1 MKLVTKNKE
10 LNMLQPLLYSIFHSS
25 ARAGTSVSSDIDFIG
40 SPYNQNYVTK
50 INDWLTAKGLA
61 LKPNQCNLPKVLGD
75 IQSALNGISRDK
87 PHSVLPLD
95 ISKAIQERL
104 KAWGVGVVKQN
115 DTLFNIATN
124 DITYSWTVVHKKRNI
139 VMSITLPKDSHSGVG
154 ECGIAAGECGIAGDV
169 TVNKLLSEID
179 VFITQITP
187 LCNLMDKQLFIPERL
202 VFEGDVISLEEFIN
216 QIQADI
222 KIKMEYVNEI
232 KQCYISSREEIDP
245 DPDSDMMGLEMERTS
260 FNQTI
265 EFIEGLQGLQVEKI
279 NYLYERL
286 QRHGL
291 KIQKFFPQIP
301 VSEKIRQIRGVY
313 NILSNKAPSWEE
325 KFRGFEMNV
334 SVAK

>member
-1 MKLVTKNKE
+1 
-10 LNMLQPLLYSIFHSS
+10 
-25 ARAGTSVSSDIDFIG
+25 
-40 SPYNQNYVTK
+40 
-50 INDWLTAKGLA
+50 
-61 LKPNQCNLPKVLGD
+61 
-75 IQSALNGISRDK
+75 
-87 PHSVLPLD
+87 
-95 ISKAIQERL
+95 
-104 KAWGVGVVKQN
+104 
-115 DTLFNIATN
+115 
-124 DITYSWTVVHKKRNI
+124 
-139 VMSITLPKDSHSGVG
+139 
-154 ECGIAAGECGIAGDV
+154 
-169 TVNKLLSEID
+169 
-179 VFITQITP
+179 
-187 LCNLMDKQLFIPERL
+187 MDKQLFIPERL